1 MRNGFD
7 MLRYIFLVFFVVSM
21 PLFAAGASHPSPPPR
36 QVVVSVPEP
45 EPAGESLTVILNDL
59 DKALT
64 VVQDGLKQQALT
76 DKDLVGLNNQ
86 LTRLPNQLSEVI
98 SKATSYASN
107 VKMRLDQVGENTTNL
122 PEDPTVTSERNDLQK
137 RSAKLDGVLKR
148 ANLFAVEVT
157 QAQARIDDRRKELFT
172 KSSWWRGFVWDV
184 PDNLYA
190 AFFGFK
196 VGDLVISPFRI
207 SIAVLLFVLIYAGS
221 RLFLRWAN
229 KRIFNR
235 FDYGTRDSIHTTIGW
250 FGFIVAFCV
259 AINYLGVDFEKLT
272 IIVGALSVGIGF
284 GLQGIV
290 SNFISGLII
299 LWERTI
305 RIGDLILVGTDRGTV
320 SKISIRA
327 TTIDTPDCSQVIV
340 PNSMLISGV
349 VTNFVRN
356 DRVGRVHMTL
366 TVSRSCWGGNHQIEK
381 QVREHPLV
389 LKNPPPTVEV
399 AAVSHTLE
407 FEVEIS
413 AYVADI
419 GTVPQVKSDL
429 YYLIVKTLYPE
440 RASEVPTKPSKK
452 KLFRGVDLED

>member
-1 MRNGFD
+1 

-64 VVQDGLKQQALT
+64 VVQDGLKKQALT

-340 PNSMLISGV
+340 DRKSV
-349 VTNFVRN
+349 V
-356 DRVGRVHMTL
+356 
-366 TVSRSCWGGNHQIEK
+366 
-381 QVREHPLV
+381 
-389 LKNPPPTVEV
+389 
-399 AAVSHTLE
+399 
-407 FEVEIS
+407 
-413 AYVADI
+413 
-419 GTVPQVKSDL
+419 
-429 YYLIVKTLYPE
+429 
-440 RASEVPTKPSKK
+440 
-452 KLFRGVDLED
+452 